1 MQMLLEKGA
10 SKDCHDDFGITPLF
24 VAAQYGQLES
34 LRLLLSHGNHNP
46 SVPLLQF
53 HQLPLNAILALLLHV
68 IISNIRGFIS
78 LLLWKLAE
86 FEATLEK

>member
-1 MQMLLEKGA
+1 MLLEKGA

-46 SVPLLQF
+46 SFPLLQF
-53 HQLPLNAILALLLHV
+53 HQLPLNALLALLLHV
-68 IISNIRGFIS
+68 IISNILFPYCCGNLLS
-78 LLLWKLAE
+78 LKPPLKNDD
-86 FEATLEK
+86 